1 MCLFYRKY
9 DRTCGDSKCP
19 DVIEYFS
26 KRYTE
31 GKRVALSCNQCLAKR
46 ERFIELARVGAASP
60 TSSCFKSCVAYAN
73 HQCFECRKM
82 LSPSDFRWTQAPG
95 GFSRSKHCYECIA
108 EIERYYDI
116 QRARV
121 DGAEQKECRPN
132 HGEKFWTN
140 FDAAK
145 GKCFGCKKVLSSSDF
160 RWTHAEQRYF
170 RSDYCYE
177 CIAEQERKHEYALL
191 GRGKVQCATCDATS
205 LTDFDRN
212 SQYQWY
218 ERCRACQHPP
228 CCQCGKRS

>member
-19 DVIEYFS
+19 DVIEFFS
-26 KRYTE
+26 ERYK

-140 FDAAK
+140 FDAAD

-160 RWTHAEQRYF
+160 RWTDAGPRFF

-177 CIAEQERKHEYALL
+177 CIAEQERNHEYALL